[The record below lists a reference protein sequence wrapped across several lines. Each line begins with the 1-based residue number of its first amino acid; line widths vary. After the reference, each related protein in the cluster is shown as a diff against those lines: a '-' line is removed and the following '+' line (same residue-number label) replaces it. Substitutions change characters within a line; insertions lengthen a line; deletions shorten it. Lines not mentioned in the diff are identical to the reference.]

1 MVIGTKKQNP
11 YDKIKLRPKFYRNQL
26 FKIDFMLKL
35 IILANKR
42 VSAHEVHKVFSPR
55 PESTKQMEQTLRAKV
70 KIFLKN
76 ENFKKCF

>member
-35 IILANKR
+35 IILANKW

-55 PESTKQMEQTLRAKV
+55 PKLYTPSTLNIDFIQWHTQLNVCAV
-70 KIFLKN
+70 K
-76 ENFKKCF
+76 